1 MRLTIEL
8 NEKDMRRLKQ
18 GKTVEVK
25 GANARPYT
33 KIEIVKKERG

>member
-1 MRLTIEL
+1 MRLKIEL

-25 GANARPYT
+25 GANVKPYT
-33 KIEIVKKERG
+33 KIEIAKKKD